1 MGTFSWVHWL
11 LVAIVVLILFGGRG
25 KISSLM
31 GDFAQG
37 IKAFKKGM
45 SEDDTAKTDTPPAD
59 QATRPDRAQVRGQ
72 RGLTVGAP
80 EFVSESGAP
89 ALRLAPLAVCGW
101 MKVLM
106 LSFRGAPK
114 ARTRNP
120 DASTAFASGFRIAA
134 SRRPE

>member
-45 SEDDTAKTDTPPAD
+45 SEDEAAKVETPPAD
-59 QATRPDRAQVRGQ
+59 PKTIDAKGDPLKQHAQTERKFEGSA
-72 RGLTVGAP
+72 G
-80 EFVSESGAP
+80 
-89 ALRLAPLAVCGW
+89 
-101 MKVLM
+101 
-106 LSFRGAPK
+106 
-114 ARTRNP
+114 
-120 DASTAFASGFRIAA
+120 
-134 SRRPE
+134 